1 VNETAITQTFNC
13 EALFDQAISRRGNN
27 LETMLIDRRS
37 FMASAAALA
46 SAPALGAVS
55 ASGETDVAIIGA
67 GAAGIAAAR
76 KVAAAGRRFALIEA
90 SDHVGGRCVTD
101 NATFGV
107 PFDRG
112 AHWVHMPDINPVAR
126 LGSRSGLE
134 IYPAPPGQKLRI
146 GKRNAR
152 EGEMEDYLA
161 TLVRANRA
169 IQEAA
174 RGKADVSCMQA
185 LPKDL
190 GDWRPAVEFALGP
203 FACSKGLEE
212 VSAMDFARSLER
224 DVDAFCRQ
232 GFGAL
237 LARLAA
243 DLPVQLGVAAQRLL
257 STRNSVEIETTR
269 GRIVARAAIVTVST
283 GVLGADKLRFDPAL
297 PPRHRDAIAKL
308 SPGSYDHVALELKG
322 NPLQLQNDDLV
333 LEKSSG
339 TRTAAL
345 LANVSGTPLC
355 MIEVAGKFGGEL
367 ARQGQAA
374 MVDFATG
381 WLADLYGADIK
392 KAVGRTATTAWS
404 RDPFV
409 LGAFSAAAPGGQPGR
424 RVLMEPIRDRLF
436 FGGEAVHETL
446 WGTVGG
452 AWESGERAADAAL
465 RLWGSAPSSGR
476 RR

>member
-1 VNETAITQTFNC
+1 M
-13 EALFDQAISRRGNN
+13 SPRGNN
-27 LETMLIDRRS
+27 LETMFVSRRN
-37 FMASAAALA
+37 FIAGGAALA
-46 SAPALGAVS
+46 AAPALGAPS
-55 ASGETDVAIIGA
+55 ASGDTDVVIVGA

-76 KVAAAGRRFALIEA
+76 KIAAAGRRFALIEA
-90 SDHVGGRCVTD
+90 SDHAGGRCVTD
-101 NATFGV
+101 NAAFGV

-112 AHWVHMPDINPVAR
+112 AHWVHLPDINPVAR
-126 LGSRSGLE
+126 LAARSGIE

-174 RGKADVSCMQA
+174 RGKADVACMQA

-203 FACSKGLEE
+203 FACSKGLED

-237 LARLAA
+237 LAKLAS
-243 DLPVQLGVAAQRLL
+243 DLPVQLNVGVQRVL

-269 GRIVARAAIVTVST
+269 GRIIARAAIVTVST
-283 GVLGADKLRFDPAL
+283 GVLGTDKIRFDPAL
-297 PPRHRDAIAKL
+297 PPRHRDAITRL
-308 SPGSYDHVALELKG
+308 SLGSYDHIALELKG

-355 MIEVAGKFGGEL
+355 MVEVAGKFGAEL

-424 RVLMEPIRDRLF
+424 RVLMEPVRDRLF
-436 FGGEAVHETL
+436 FAGEAVHETL

-465 RLWGSAPSSGR
+465 RLWVGAPSAPAR

>member
-1 VNETAITQTFNC
+1 MACTGNC
-13 EALFDQAISRRGNN
+13 STLFHQAMSCDGNN
-27 LETMLIDRRS
+27 LETMFSRRN
-37 FMASAAALA
+37 FIAGAAALA
-46 SAPALGAVS
+46 SVPALGAVS
-55 ASGETDVAIIGA
+55 SSGETDVAIIGA

-101 NATFGV
+101 TRTFGV

-112 AHWVHMPDINPVAR
+112 AHWVHLPDLNPVAR
-126 LGSRSGLE
+126 LAARTGLE

-161 TLVRANRA
+161 AIVRANRA
-169 IQEAA
+169 IQDAA

-190 GDWRPAVEFALGP
+190 GDWRAAAEFVLGP
-203 FACSKGLEE
+203 FTCGKPLDE
-212 VSAMDFARSLER
+212 VSAMDFARALER
-224 DVDAFCRQ
+224 DVAAYCRQ
-232 GFGAL
+232 GYGAL
-237 LARLAA
+237 LARLGA
-243 DLPVQLGVAAQRLL
+243 DLPVQLNVGAQRLL
-257 STRNSVEIETTR
+257 STRSSVEVETTR
-269 GRIVARAAIVTVST
+269 GRIVARAAIVTAST
-283 GVLGADKLRFDPAL
+283 GVLGADRIRFEPAL

-308 SPGSYDHVALELKG
+308 SLGAYEHVALELKG
-322 NPLQLQNDDLV
+322 NPLQAQNDDLIF
-333 LEKSSG
+333 EKPSG
-339 TRTAAL
+339 PRTAAL

-355 MIEVAGKFGGEL
+355 MVEIAGKVARELTTQGES
-367 ARQGQAA
+367 A

-381 WLADLYGADIK
+381 WLADLYGADVK
-392 KAVGRTATTAWS
+392 KAVGKTAATVWS
-404 RDPFV
+404 RDPLT
-409 LGAFSAAAPGGQPGR
+409 LGAFAAAAPGGQPGR
-424 RVLMEPIRDRLF
+424 RTLMEPVRDRLF
-436 FGGEAVHETL
+436 FAGEAVHETL

-465 RLWGSAPSSGR
+465 RLWGSAPSSVR